1 MSTWLGNEE
10 TARERFLFLPVP
22 SSQTLFLT
30 TQLSNME
37 SVGNSR
43 ELSKTRLGDLM
54 PWMVNLVGQRAAQGF
69 PYKLGLIGHPSASV
83 HCRET
88 KLAIFKDMGIVLEQ
102 DWGADEC
109 SGRVFSGW

>member
-1 MSTWLGNEE
+1 
-10 TARERFLFLPVP
+10 
-22 SSQTLFLT
+22 
-30 TQLSNME
+30 ME

-54 PWMVNLVGQRAAQGF
+54 PWTVNLAGQRAAHGF
-69 PYKLGLIGHPSASV
+69 HYRLGLIGHPSASV

-88 KLAIFKDMGIVLEQ
+88 KLAIFKDIGIVLEQ
-102 DWGADEC
+102 DWWAGEC